1 MNLLDRVIGYVAP
14 SIGRRRAA
22 NRMAME
28 YLSGQRSYDG
38 ATRGRRGANW
48 RAPDTSANAALL
60 PQVQL
65 LRDRSRDL
73 VRNDSYAE
81 RGKEMWVDNAVGSG
95 ITPTPETGGDKLDRQ
110 IAEAWEEFVE
120 TCDAEAGGDFY
131 ALQALACG
139 TIMESGDVLTR
150 RRRRRAADGL
160 AIPLQ
165 LQLMEP
171 DHLDTVKQTNGGNR
185 VVAGIELDALN
196 RRQAYHL
203 LPDHP
208 GETMPFLRGL
218 RTQSVRIPADQV
230 VHVYRKTRPGQLL
243 GVPWLAS
250 VMLDLRDLGDYDQA
264 ELVRKKIEACL
275 SVFVTTQDGE
285 DPRLL
290 GAETT
295 DDDGYR
301 IETLEPGMIEYLQ
314 PGEDVKT
321 ATPQPSAGYEGFVR
335 QRLHKIAIGL
345 RMPYILLTGDVSQVN
360 FASYKAGLIQF
371 QATVRRFQRHTLVPC
386 WCQPVWR
393 WFIESAYAAGRI
405 SEPVTR
411 VRWTFPAFETV
422 DRQKEALADLIEVR
436 MGKTTMQ
443 EIIRRASGDP
453 DRVLADMEKWAK
465 EIDDRELILDSD
477 PRKVTRAGVSQTAD
491 PRLLDGE
498 APETDTPPAN

>member
-1 MNLLDRVIGYVAP
+1 MNLLDRVISYVSP
-14 SIGRRRAA
+14 DIGRRRAA
-22 NRMAME
+22 NRLAME
-28 YLSGQRSYDG
+28 YMSGQRNFDG

-48 RAPDTSANAALL
+48 RAPGTSANAAAL
-60 PQVQL
+60 PQVQT

-73 VRNDSYAE
+73 IRNDPFAK
-81 RGKEMWVDNAVGSG
+81 RGKEAWVDNAVGSG
-95 ITPTPETGGDKLDRQ
+95 IVPTPDTGVDKLDRQ
-110 IAEAWEEFVE
+110 IAEAWEEFAQS
-120 TCDAEAGGDFY
+120 CDAEDGGDFY

-139 TIMESGDVLTR
+139 TIVESGDVLTR
-150 RRRRRAADGL
+150 RRRRRSSDGF

-171 DHLDTVKQTNGGNR
+171 DHLDTIKQSQGGNR
-185 VVAGIELDALN
+185 VISGIELDALN
-196 RRQAYHL
+196 RRQAYHVM
-203 LPDHP
+203 PDHP
-208 GETMPFLRGL
+208 GETSPVLRGL
-218 RTQSVRIPADQV
+218 RTQSVRIPADQIA
-230 VHVYRKTRPGQLL
+230 HVYRKTRPGQLL
-243 GVPWLAS
+243 GVPWLAP
-250 VMLDLRDLGDYDQA
+250 VMLDIRDLGDYDQA

-275 SVFVTTQDGE
+275 AVFVTSQDGE

-345 RMPYILLTGDVSQVN
+345 EMPYIVLTGDVSQVN
-360 FASYKAGLIQF
+360 YSSFKAGNIQF

-393 WFIESAYAAGRI
+393 WFIDSAFAAGRI
-405 SEPVTR
+405 RSPVSR
-411 VRWTFPAFETV
+411 VRWTFPAFESV

-436 MGKTTMQ
+436 MGKVTMQ
-443 EIIRRASGDP
+443 EVIRRAAGDP
-453 DRVLADMEKWAK
+453 DRVLADLKKWSD

-477 PRKVTRAGVSQTAD
+477 PRKVTRAGVGQFSD

-498 APETDTPPAN
+498 TPDTDRQDQ